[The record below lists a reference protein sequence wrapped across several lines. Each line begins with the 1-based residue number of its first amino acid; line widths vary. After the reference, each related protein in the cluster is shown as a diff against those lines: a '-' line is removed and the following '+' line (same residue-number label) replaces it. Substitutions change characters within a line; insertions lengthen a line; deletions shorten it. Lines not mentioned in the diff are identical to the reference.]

1 LKNFLAGGGAG
12 AGTTAAAETVT
23 KDSPELGRSD
33 ESEFSW
39 VRDLKN
45 FLALGTPGGT
55 GGCSPV
61 LMLVKLVAPHLPT
74 IPALFAATGLLHC
87 SFIILSNGFPFAP
100 PPPFLEY
107 VFLL

>member
-1 LKNFLAGGGAG
+1 MY
-12 AGTTAAAETVT
+12 AEVFA
-23 KDSPELGRSD
+23 KKVMFKILDYHKQSD
-33 ESEFSW
+33 
-39 VRDLKN
+39 
-45 FLALGTPGGT
+45 P
-55 GGCSPV
+55 
-61 LMLVKLVAPHLPT
+61 PT